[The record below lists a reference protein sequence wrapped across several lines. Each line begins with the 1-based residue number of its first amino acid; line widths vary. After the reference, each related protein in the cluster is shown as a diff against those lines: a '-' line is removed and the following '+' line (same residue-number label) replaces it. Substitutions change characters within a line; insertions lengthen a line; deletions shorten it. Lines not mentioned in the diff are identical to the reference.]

1 MAPATQ
7 AVKFTRL
14 TGSAMLFAKNATT
27 WNEHEKTSGEI
38 NNKNIGVTMPI
49 TSGIISAF
57 PGIGKTTL
65 AKKNITA
72 SLT

>member
-7 AVKFTRL
+7 AVKSTHL
-14 TGSAMLFAKNATT
+14 TGSATLFVKTATT
-27 WNEHEKTSGEI
+27 QKEPVKTSGEI

-65 AKKNITA
+65 AKKT
-72 SLT
+72 LQRH